1 MPMNLH
7 PLVQPLESL
16 IGSWNGIGRGHFPTI
31 DDFDYTETITFEA
44 IPGKPFLRYEQKTA
58 SPSGSPM
65 HTEVG
70 FLRPVG
76 EDRIEFV
83 IAQPTGQTE
92 LLEGTAQEQED
103 GTLRLHFD
111 KSQVVNSATAKTVD
125 ATTRTYVF
133 NALRSSV
140 TTEFGMAAVGQE
152 MQSHL
157 VSDLSRF

>member
-1 MPMNLH
+1 MNLH
-7 PLVQPLESL
+7 PLVQPLTS
-16 IGSWNGIGRGHFPTI
+16 IVGTWNGLGRGHFPTI
-31 DDFDYTETITFEA
+31 SDFDYTETISFDA

-58 SPSGSPM
+58 SPDGAPM
-65 HTEVG
+65 HTELG

-76 EDRIEFV
+76 DNRLEFV

-92 LLEGTAQEQED
+92 LLQGTYEDKED

-111 KSQVVNSATAKTVD
+111 QSEVVNSPTAKQVD

-140 TTEFGMAAVGQE
+140 HTEFDMAAVGQE
-152 MQSHL
+152 MQQHL
-157 VSDLSRF
+157 VSDLSKFF